1 MPFDKG
7 KKRRLI
13 DNCGHER
20 CYSCMF
26 TNESCPVCSSDG
38 PVIQHGKVSSGGSNL
53 QFGLAHKF
61 TFCSRSSKSPG
72 MCLLAKQ
79 KILSFLFFSVI
90 ALFCSISLHVAL
102 FHFTLLYF
110 TSRCSISL
118 HVALF
123 HFTLLYFTFRCSILL
138 HFSLVLFFFHI
149 TLVHFAFRCFI
160 LLHDSLFYFTLLYF
174 TSRCSISLH
183 VAVFCFPFIYFSF
196 RCCSL
201 HFTLVFFTSC

>member
-38 PVIQHGKVSSGGSNL
+38 PVIQHGKVSSRGSNL

-72 MCLLAKQ
+72 TCLLAKQ
-79 KILSFLFFSVI
+79 KILSFLYFSLALLLFF
-90 ALFCSISLHVAL
+90 ALRYFMLLYFTSRCSISLHVAL

-123 HFTLLYFTFRCSILL
+123 HFTLLDFASLF
-138 HFSLVLFFFHI
+138 FSLALFSHHI
-149 TLVHFAFRCFI
+149 GPFCFPV
-160 LLHDSLFYFTLLYF
+160 LYF
-174 TSRCSISLH
+174 TSRFSISLH
-183 VAVFCFPFIYFSF
+183 VARF
-196 RCCSL
+196 
-201 HFTLVFFTSC
+201 HFTLLYFAFR

>member
-38 PVIQHGKVSSGGSNL
+38 PVIQHGKVPPEAPMFNL
-53 QFGLAHKF
+53 VLHINF

-72 MCLLAKQ
+72 TCLLAKQ
-79 KILSFLFFSVI
+79 KILSFLYFSLALLLFF
-90 ALFCSISLHVAL
+90 ALRYFM
-102 FHFTLLYF
+102 LLYF

-123 HFTLLYFTFRCSILL
+123 HFTLLYFTSRCSILL
-138 HFSLVLFFFHI
+138 NFSLVLLFFHI

-160 LLHDSLFYFTLLYF
+160 LLHDSLFHFTLLDF
-174 TSRCSISLH
+174 TSRCCILLS
-183 VAVFCFPFIYFSF
+183 VAVFCFPLLYFAF
-196 RCCSL
+196 RCCILLSVDL
-201 HFTLVFFTSC
+201 F